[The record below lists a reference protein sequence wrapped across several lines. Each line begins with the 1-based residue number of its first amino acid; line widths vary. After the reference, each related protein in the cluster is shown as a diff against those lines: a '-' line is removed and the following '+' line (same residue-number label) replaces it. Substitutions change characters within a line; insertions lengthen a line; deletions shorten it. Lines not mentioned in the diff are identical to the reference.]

1 MKGYNLSVNF
11 LFTESAMPERR
22 DHASTARLIEL
33 CIGYFIFYVITGVAV
48 KFFLSTK
55 EGFPALDGMEYLV
68 YNTAGGTVIATGVVL
83 ILKWYRLDSIG
94 KIKFLGFMIP
104 SEIPY
109 IIASGICTAVVI
121 PTTTLLYS
129 FKGISVMVAMVIMR
143 GAVIII
149 GRVVDEIQIHQG
161 ILKKKVYAE
170 ENFAMVLALFAVS
183 INIIADDS
191 SGESAFTSIP
201 AMVIFGSYILAY
213 SFRIYI
219 MNYYKNTRRDE
230 CKKDTNN
237 AFFAI
242 EQITSTITLI
252 TVTAAIVVFA
262 RSFDITGERI
272 TPFVNAVV
280 SPNPVWS
287 HWAFIAGIAYGI
299 VAFFSVFLFMF
310 KGRTATFAGLV
321 NRLTS
326 LIAGTVSTLLFAAIF
341 GGSYPHLVDWI
352 ALVFI
357 LGAVGFMAK
366 AEKKR
371 KKELKVC

>member
-1 MKGYNLSVNF
+1 
-11 LFTESAMPERR
+11 MPAKS
-22 DHASTARLIEL
+22 HASTSKLIEL

-55 EGFPALDGMEYLV
+55 AGFPGLDGMEYLV
-68 YNTAGGTVIATGVVL
+68 YNTAGGTIIATGVVL
-83 ILKWYRLDSIG
+83 ILKWYHLDSIK
-94 KIKFLGFMIP
+94 KIKFMGLMIP

-109 IIASGICTAVVI
+109 ILASGVCTAVVI

-149 GRVVDEIQIHQG
+149 GRVVDEIQIRQG
-161 ILKKKVYAE
+161 ILKKKVFAE
-170 ENFAMVLALFAVS
+170 ENFAMMLALVAVS
-183 INIIADDS
+183 INIIGDDGS
-191 SGESAFTSIP
+191 SGGSVFTSLP
-201 AMVIFGSYILAY
+201 AMIIFGSYIMAY

-219 MNYYKNTRRDE
+219 MNYYKNTRHDD
-230 CKKDTNN
+230 CKKDTNK

-242 EQITSTITLI
+242 EQIASTSALIMVTI
-252 TVTAAIVVFA
+252 AIVVLA
-262 RSFDITGERI
+262 KSLDITGERI
-272 TPFVNAVV
+272 TPFVNAVTA
-280 SPNPVWS
+280 PNPTWS
-287 HWAFIAGIAYGI
+287 HWAFLAGLAYGV

-326 LIAGTVSTLLFAAIF
+326 LIAGTTSTLLFAYF
-341 GGSYPHLVDWI
+341 FSGNYPEIIDWI
-352 ALVFI
+352 SLLFI

-371 KKELKVC
+371 KKELEIC